1 MLSFTRITGHLVNF
15 NKSQRRIKMRALKL
29 LGCAAFGVAL
39 ATAALAQSAT
49 NSTFEKKNF
58 NYGEWTKGKFSE
70 VVTVVGPGKMIF
82 LAGVGSE
89 EENDG
94 SILHKGDV
102 LEQCRYA
109 YQKIKKVLAR
119 HDATIAHVVKIV
131 TYVTDARYVG
141 EVTKCK
147 AEAFGNAA
155 LPAHTFV
162 NVSQLAW
169 PGMLVEV
176 DAIAIAPSK

>member
-1 MLSFTRITGHLVNF
+1 
-15 NKSQRRIKMRALKL
+15 MRALKL
-29 LGCAAFGVAL
+29 LGCAAFVGML

-49 NSTFEKKNF
+49 NSTFEKKNY

-89 EENDG
+89 EENNG

-119 HDATIAHVVKIV
+119 HDATIADVVKIV

-176 DAIAIAPSK
+176 DAIAVVPSK

>member
-1 MLSFTRITGHLVNF
+1 
-15 NKSQRRIKMRALKL
+15 
-29 LGCAAFGVAL
+29 
-39 ATAALAQSAT
+39 
-49 NSTFEKKNF
+49 
-58 NYGEWTKGKFSE
+58 
-70 VVTVVGPGKMIF
+70 MIF

-89 EENDG
+89 EENNG

-119 HDATIAHVVKIV
+119 HDATIADVVKIV

-147 AEAFGNAA
+147 AEAFGSAA

-169 PGMLVEV
+169 PGMMVEV
-176 DAIAIAPSK
+176 DAIAMVPSK

>member
-1 MLSFTRITGHLVNF
+1 MSRKIYGPDFAKPPTQPGQ
-15 NKSQRRIKMRALKL
+15 KQ
-29 LGCAAFGVAL
+29 
-39 ATAALAQSAT
+39 
-49 NSTFEKKNF
+49 KNY
-58 NYGEWTKGKFSE
+58 NYGDWTKGKFSE

-89 EENDG
+89 EENSG
-94 SILHKGDV
+94 TILHKGDV

-119 HDATIAHVVKIV
+119 HDATIADVVKIV
-131 TYVTDARYVG
+131 TYVTDARSVG

-169 PGMLVEV
+169 PGMMVEV
-176 DAIAIAPSK
+176 DAIAMVPAK

>member
-1 MLSFTRITGHLVNF
+1 M
-15 NKSQRRIKMRALKL
+15 KMRVFKL
-29 LGCAAFGVAL
+29 LGGLAFGTVL
-39 ATAALAQSAT
+39 TTAALAQSAT
-49 NSTFEKKNF
+49 NSTFEKKNY

-89 EENDG
+89 EENSG
-94 SILHKGDV
+94 TILHKGDV

-109 YQKIKKVLAR
+109 YQKIKNVLAR
-119 HDATIAHVVKIV
+119 HDATIADVVKIV

-169 PGMLVEV
+169 PGMMVEV
-176 DAIAIAPSK
+176 DAIAMVPLK

>member
-1 MLSFTRITGHLVNF
+1 M
-15 NKSQRRIKMRALKL
+15 KMRALKL
-29 LGCAAFGVAL
+29 LGGLAFGTVL

-58 NYGEWTKGKFSE
+58 NYGDWTKGKFSE

-89 EENDG
+89 EENSG
-94 SILHKGDV
+94 AILHKGDV

-119 HDATIAHVVKIV
+119 HDATIADVVKIV
-131 TYVTDARYVG
+131 TYVTDARSVG

-169 PGMLVEV
+169 PGMMVEV
-176 DAIAIAPSK
+176 DAIAMVPAK

>member
-1 MLSFTRITGHLVNF
+1 
-15 NKSQRRIKMRALKL
+15 MRALKL
-29 LGCAAFGVAL
+29 LGCVAFGTVL

-49 NSTFEKKNF
+49 NSTFEKKNY

-89 EENDG
+89 EENSG

-109 YQKIKKVLAR
+109 YQKIKKVSSVPTLSA
-119 HDATIAHVVKIV
+119 AITISH
-131 TYVTDARYVG
+131 
-141 EVTKCK
+141 
-147 AEAFGNAA
+147 
-155 LPAHTFV
+155 
-162 NVSQLAW
+162 
-169 PGMLVEV
+169 
-176 DAIAIAPSK
+176 

>member
-1 MLSFTRITGHLVNF
+1 
-15 NKSQRRIKMRALKL
+15 
-29 LGCAAFGVAL
+29 
-39 ATAALAQSAT
+39 
-49 NSTFEKKNF
+49 
-58 NYGEWTKGKFSE
+58 
-70 VVTVVGPGKMIF
+70 
-82 LAGVGSE
+82 
-89 EENDG
+89 
-94 SILHKGDV
+94 
-102 LEQCRYA
+102 
-109 YQKIKKVLAR
+109 
-119 HDATIAHVVKIV
+119 VVKIV

-176 DAIAIAPSK
+176 DAIAVVPSK